1 MPTGK
6 RTKRALLLSLAYL
19 TRIVLRNCPMWLC
32 CLCFQR
38 AGNGI
43 VEKEK
48 NSVDT
53 EYLLPLE
60 APLWLFWEASV
71 SWGGGL
77 GFGF

>member
-1 MPTGK
+1 
-6 RTKRALLLSLAYL
+6 
-19 TRIVLRNCPMWLC
+19 MWLC

-60 APLWLFWEASV
+60 APLWLFREASV